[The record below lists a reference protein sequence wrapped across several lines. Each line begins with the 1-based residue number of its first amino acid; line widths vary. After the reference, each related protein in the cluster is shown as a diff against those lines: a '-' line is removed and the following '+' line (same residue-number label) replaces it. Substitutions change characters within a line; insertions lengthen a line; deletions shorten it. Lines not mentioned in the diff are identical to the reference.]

1 MFERSGRE
9 TAEEGLGYG
18 EPEEG
23 SRSAENALVALKS
36 TVYDV
41 EDDFFVGELAFA
53 EAVDEGTELKRSQDV
68 DGALADEEDDAD

>member
-23 SRSAENALVALKS
+23 SRGAENALIALKS
-36 TVYDV
+36 AVYDV
-41 EDDFFVGELAFA
+41 EDDFFVGEFAFT
-53 EAVDEGTELKRSQDV
+53 EAVDEGAELERS
-68 DGALADEEDDAD
+68 